1 MSSLLLVLLLEP
13 RINGHYTLHA
23 KVSYCM
29 YHAPLLV
36 RQLKPVDCQYV
47 AQLELYAFVNSFW
60 EEHSVVIVNLRNN
73 LALEH
78 IATTPDQPQGAS
90 GC

>member
-1 MSSLLLVLLLEP
+1 
-13 RINGHYTLHA
+13 
-23 KVSYCM
+23 M

-78 IATTPDQPQGAS
+78 IANLFRMVPHGFHGNHALLDDTVGPFMRFN
-90 GC
+90 